1 MFRFPLMKQ
10 VFSGMFSK
18 KEKKSNRKERHL
30 VMDALESRELL
41 TVTAAST
48 TSFYVNEL
56 PIYETSSD
64 IIEQIQ
70 NLRDNN
76 LSVDYDLGGD
86 EDGDL
91 VVVWERPDV
100 IYTTKEGETSQF
112 QPVIDGTTLSP
123 SLDWNIYARYLTN
136 ETQRLFLDYNA
147 YTT

>member
-18 KEKKSNRKERHL
+18 KEKKNNRKERHL

-41 TVTAAST
+41 TVTPAST

-64 IIEQIQ
+64 IVEQIQ

-100 IYTTKEGETSQF
+100 IYTSVLQ
-112 QPVIDGTTLSP
+112 
-123 SLDWNIYARYLTN
+123 
-136 ETQRLFLDYNA
+136 NA
-147 YTT
+147 